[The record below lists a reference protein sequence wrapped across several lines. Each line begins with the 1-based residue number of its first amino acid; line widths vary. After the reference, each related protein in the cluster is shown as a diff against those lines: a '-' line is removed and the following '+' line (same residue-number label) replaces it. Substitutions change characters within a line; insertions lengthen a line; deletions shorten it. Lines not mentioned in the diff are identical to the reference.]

1 MNAAFTKNFRSPLRI
16 ISLKVRVGRCM
27 DRYGVSRNFNI
38 LVTIKFRL
46 DIILLKKKNHFRY
59 EHLIIQ
65 LFKMIIVSIN
75 NQKNQNQNSQY

>member
-1 MNAAFTKNFRSPLRI
+1 
-16 ISLKVRVGRCM
+16 M

-46 DIILLKKKNHFRY
+46 DIILLKEKKNHFRY